1 MRDTLKALFELQKID
16 TSALELER
24 GADAIPRKITEL
36 EGSLESQRQELGVL
50 NSEVDALKVEQQEI
64 EARNAEESQK
74 HRKWKSRLNEI
85 KSPREYQALSR
96 ELELGER
103 QIRESDE
110 RLIELMQEVENRQQV
125 IDARAEALRGEE
137 RKVQDKVRELRQA
150 QQKLE
155 QDAEE
160 RRVGRDEVSAKLNKR
175 ILQRYETLRKKK
187 GGIAVSLLR
196 EGTCTG
202 CNMRMRPQHVVEI
215 LRFNTLEQCPNC
227 QRILV
232 HEALL
237 HSDDA

>member
-24 GADAIPRKITEL
+24 SAQSIPRKISEL
-36 EGSLESQRQELGVL
+36 EGSLEAARQELGAL
-50 NSEVDALKVEQQEI
+50 HSEVDALTSEQEEI

-103 QIRESDE
+103 QIREADE
-110 RLIELMQEVENRQQV
+110 RLLELLQEVEARQNV
-125 IDARAEALRGEE
+125 IDGRAEVLRVEE
-137 RKVQDKVRELRQA
+137 QRVQDKVRDLRDA

-155 QDAEE
+155 RDAEG
-160 RRVGRDEVSAKLNKR
+160 RRVGRDAIVGGLKPR
-175 ILQRYETLRKKK
+175 VLQRYEHLRKKK
-187 GGIAVSLLR
+187 GGIAVALLR
-196 EGTCTG
+196 DGTCTG

-215 LRFNTLEQCPNC
+215 LRFTTLEQCPNC
-227 QRILV
+227 QRLLV

-237 HSDDA
+237 LKEA